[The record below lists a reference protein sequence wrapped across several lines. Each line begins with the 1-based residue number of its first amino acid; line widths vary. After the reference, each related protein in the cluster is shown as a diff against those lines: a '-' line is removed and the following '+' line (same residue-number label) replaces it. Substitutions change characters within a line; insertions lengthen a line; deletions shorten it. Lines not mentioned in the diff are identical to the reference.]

1 MSARLPGWLFVAAFL
16 GFLSLRVLGLGTL
29 PAAALTL
36 LLGAAAAVLLLHVL
50 PGRGRRVRPP
60 PPELRRRGAYGPDD
74 DADGDDW
81 RTLR

>member
-1 MSARLPGWLFVAAFL
+1 MSKQLPGWLLVAAFL

-50 PGRGRRVRPP
+50 PALRNRRARSGRG
-60 PPELRRRGAYGPDD
+60 ADD
-74 DADGDDW
+74 DDPEDW

>member
-1 MSARLPGWLFVAAFL
+1 VAVVSARLPGWLLFAAFL

-50 PGRGRRVRPP
+50 PALPALRNRRTRRGRG
-60 PPELRRRGAYGPDD
+60 ADD
-74 DADGDDW
+74 DDPDGDDW